1 MKQNQNSRRINQMA
15 REKLGYI
22 LLFEVSDPDLELI
35 TLTGVE
41 VSIDK
46 SFCRAYISCDRDRYE
61 SVSAALE
68 RAKGR
73 IRSLLGRSLGWR
85 VTPELSFSI
94 DTTTDEA
101 ESIAFCRSFND
112 RTAEA
117 VRAHPHRFAF
127 AATLP
132 LPCVDAACAEAER
145 ADIGVVQGVFY
156 TRVVQY
162 VVDGGPYHFTV
173 QSKVVQFVGDG
184 LVDVA
189 LYVGSHLVQFVFL
202 IVA

>member
-22 LLFEVSDPDLELI
+22 LLFEVSDPELELI

-46 SFCRAYISCDRDRYE
+46 SICRAYISCDRDRYE
-61 SVSAALE
+61 RVSAALE

-85 VTPELSFSI
+85 VTPELVFAI

-101 ESIAFCRSFND
+101 ESIA
-112 RTAEA
+112 
-117 VRAHPHRFAF
+117 RALQDVPP
-127 AATLP
+127 TMSVPKDEDGYP
-132 LPCVDAACAEAER
+132 LEPEAER
-145 ADIGVVQGVFY
+145 EEA
-156 TRVVQY
+156 R
-162 VVDGGPYHFTV
+162 
-173 QSKVVQFVGDG
+173 
-184 LVDVA
+184 
-189 LYVGSHLVQFVFL
+189 
-202 IVA
+202 